1 MGFGKAF
8 ALSLII
14 YIALNFVF
22 GMLVYLLGAGIDQY
36 FNLLTSDPMFFIFS
50 LFAPVLFLPGDIWVG
65 TTSTGIVGLISD
77 LMGGGTGML
86 DLLMAVLAGI
96 IPALLA
102 AIIAGRTAES
112 KGAAFG
118 AWLLTAIISAVV
130 TLVFLGF
137 LSADSTNLAPLWFSY
152 TIIYG
157 SEIIVYIVIILAGL
171 VSGIFYGAFAA
182 VSASEGF

>member
-8 ALSLII
+8 ALALII

-36 FNLLTSDPMFFIFS
+36 FNLLTSDPMYFIYS
-50 LFAPVLFLPGDIWVG
+50 LFAPIIVLPGLIW
-65 TTSTGIVGLISD
+65 STGIVGLISD
-77 LMGGGTGML
+77 VMSGGTNML
-86 DLLMAVLAGI
+86 TLLMALLAGLV
-96 IPALLA
+96 PGLLA

-130 TLVFLGF
+130 ALVFVGF
-137 LSADSTNLAPLWFSY
+137 LKTDSAQLQLIWLGLSLLYGDDIL
-152 TIIYG
+152 IY
-157 SEIIVYIVIILAGL
+157 IALILSGL
-171 VSGIFYGAFAA
+171 VNGIFYGAFAA